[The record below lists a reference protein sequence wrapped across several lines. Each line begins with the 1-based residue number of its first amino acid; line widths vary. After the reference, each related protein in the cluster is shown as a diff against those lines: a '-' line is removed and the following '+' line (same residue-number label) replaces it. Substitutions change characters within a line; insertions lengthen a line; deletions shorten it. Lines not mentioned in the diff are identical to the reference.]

1 MSKSGKRNTV
11 TADESSMGHT
21 ASEKKHGLRFVDCER
36 SSRTPNGGRN
46 LEGDPSDGEWLPSPA
61 AAPIILASSGVES
74 SRSRC
79 ARLAWGA
86 VTQLHK
92 VRIFP
97 SQLTLRPRYATLL
110 KSSVALPNL
119 FIRFIPC

>member
-1 MSKSGKRNTV
+1 MRAFLAYAKWR
-11 TADESSMGHT
+11 
-21 ASEKKHGLRFVDCER
+21 
-36 SSRTPNGGRN
+36 RN
-46 LEGDPSDGEWLPSPA
+46 LEGDPSDGEWLRSPA

-97 SQLTLRPRYATLL
+97 SQRTDDL
-110 KSSVALPNL
+110 SSVA
-119 FIRFIPC
+119 